1 MGLLWLLTA
10 TINPHPFK
18 RLPPKGAGPE
28 PGAELLP
35 ESLMKMDKCGNSVQL
50 ADLRFFEVTHNP
62 DGKTVYGVRDARAA
76 CLAQAPYLE
85 QLGEAYSR
93 PKPSPSSPP

>member
-1 MGLLWLLTA
+1 MAITAACVCALTMTGGPA
-10 TINPHPFK
+10 LAPHGHHQPSPVRK
-18 RLPPKGAGPE
+18 VASQGR
-28 PGAELLP
+28 
-35 ESLMKMDKCGNSVQL
+35 GNSVQL
-50 ADLRFFEVTHNP
+50 ADLSFFEVSHNP

-93 PKPSPSSPP
+93 PKSSPLTPA